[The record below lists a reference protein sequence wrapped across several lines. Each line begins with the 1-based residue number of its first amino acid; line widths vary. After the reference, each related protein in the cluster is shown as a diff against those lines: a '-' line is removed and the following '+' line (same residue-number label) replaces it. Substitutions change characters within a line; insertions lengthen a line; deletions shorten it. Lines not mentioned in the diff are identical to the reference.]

1 MKKILF
7 SCLVMALAFQVSA
20 IEKAEGYYINEQ
32 NESIGGHFILHP
44 AGSFLSYFEVDLK
57 SIQNGIYFIP
67 EGKQASV
74 YLVPYFTEKINFVCQ
89 GETFTF
95 VSRINDVRFKTK
107 KTSFKKARHQF
118 YRVIE
123 QGNKLTV
130 LAKYKLTY
138 NRNKK
143 YVLSDEIFAVEY
155 IYFKTILFEPRRR
168 NWKADMLT
176 YFHDC
181 TLLKQKIKDKEY
193 KKDDAREIAIFYNLD
208 CQ

>member
-7 SCLVMALAFQVSA
+7 SCLIMAIAFQISA
-20 IEKAEGYYINEQ
+20 MERAEGYYINKQ
-32 NESIGGHFILHP
+32 NESIGGHFILYS
-44 AGSFLSYFEVDLK
+44 ASSSSNYFEVDLT
-57 SIQNGIYFIP
+57 SIQNGLIFIP
-67 EGKQASV
+67 YEKKILLHLS
-74 YLVPYFTEKINFVCQ
+74 PYSIEKISFGYQ

-107 KTSFKKARHQF
+107 KTPFKKARHQF

-130 LAKYKLTY
+130 LAKYKPTHNINNQY
-138 NRNKK
+138 IF
-143 YVLSDEIFAVEY
+143 SAEIFAVEY
-155 IYFKTILFEPRRR
+155 MYFKTILFKPRRI
-168 NWKADMLT
+168 NWKSDMLS

-181 TLLKQKIKDKEY
+181 PLLKQKIKDKEY